1 MRINPL
7 KIGKLKIATP
17 LILAPMCDV
26 SRAPYR
32 LLCKEFGVGLSYS
45 EMLEAGKFKMDR
57 AQFDDFIEEER
68 PVGAQIV
75 GNNAENIRWIAE
87 SLEKKVDVIDF
98 NAGCSKRHY
107 IARHWGGW
115 FSGHP
120 KELEAVLSKMR
131 EFVRMPLTVKVRLG
145 MNKKEPEIFEILKIC
160 ENVGVDALAI
170 HARFVVH
177 NYLDKADWGLL
188 KKVKEAANIPI
199 IANGDVFSADDAMRA
214 FSEIG
219 CDALMIG
226 RGAMGNPFVFGDAK
240 LAIAGKE
247 YPASHS
253 LEERLA
259 AFSRFL
265 AYYKKYSQKQ
275 GFAEIKAQATW
286 FTVGAPGTRKLRVDI
301 QKAKSESEL
310 LDVLGLNKANLQE

>member
-1 MRINPL
+1 MNIKTL

-32 LLCKEFGVGLSYS
+32 LLCKEFGAGLSYS
-45 EMLEAGKFKMDR
+45 EMFEAGKFKMDR
-57 AQFDDFIEEER
+57 EQFDDFIQEER

-75 GNNAENIRWIAE
+75 GNNTENIRWIAE
-87 SLEKKVDVIDF
+87 ALSDKVDVIDF

-107 IARHWGGW
+107 VARKWGGW

-131 EFVRMPLTVKVRLG
+131 EFINLPLTVKVRLG
-145 MNKKEPEIFEILKIC
+145 MNRKEPEIFEILKIC
-160 ENVGVDALAI
+160 ENVGVDAIVI
-170 HARFVVH
+170 HARFVIY

-188 KKVKEAANIPI
+188 KKVKDASNIPI
-199 IANGDVFSADDAMRA
+199 IANGDVFSAADTVRA
-214 FSEIG
+214 FDETG
-219 CDALMIG
+219 CDAVMIG
-226 RGAMGNPFVFGDAK
+226 RGAMGNPFVFSDAK
-240 LAIAGKE
+240 LALSGKE
-247 YPASHS
+247 YPTSHS
-253 LEERLA
+253 LEERLST
-259 AFSRFL
+259 FSRFL
-265 AYYKKYSQKQ
+265 AYYKKYSLKQ

-301 QKAKSESEL
+301 QKARDESEL
-310 LDVLGLNKANLQE
+310 TSILKLNC